1 MGRRLADELR
11 ARGVDPAGA
20 TVLAFGGNGATHCA
34 GIAQAAGIGDVM
46 TLPFSPVFS
55 AYGASTADVRHRYEV
70 RADQY
75 DEQVLRARAERDM
88 RGEGFA
94 AGEIEVEVLRF
105 QRDGTEW
112 VALEA
117 TRELPHVDLA
127 RIAAADADVATE
139 PVGSCEVR
147 WPDVGVLATPVH
159 SRERLRS
166 GTELRGPALVDSA
179 TPTCAVPPGWTLLVD
194 EHGAERLSFDGRR
207 QA

>member
-1 MGRRLADELR
+1 
-11 ARGVDPAGA
+11 
-20 TVLAFGGNGATHCA
+20 
-34 GIAQAAGIGDVM
+34 M

-75 DEQVLRARAERDM
+75 DAQALRARAERDM

-117 TRELPHVDLA
+117 TRELPHVELA
-127 RIAAADADVATE
+127 RIAAVGADAATE
-139 PVGSCEVR
+139 PEGSCEVR
-147 WPDVGVLATPVH
+147 WPDVGVLTTPVH
-159 SRERLRS
+159 SRARLGT

-179 TPTCAVPPGWTLLVD
+179 TTTCAVPPGWTLLVD
-194 EHGAERLSFDGRR
+194 EHGAERLSFHGRG